1 MPEKAKRHLSELDLT
16 GRSFLTIH
24 DYTPAEVVTLLDLAA
39 ALKDVQKRRVPHAF
53 LEGRAVAM
61 IFMKTSTRTRMSFEV
76 GIEQLG
82 AQPIFLNAGDIQL
95 RVGETI
101 KDTANVMSRYVDCIM
116 IRTFAQQ
123 DVEDLARYGQ
133 IPVINGLTD
142 DHHPC
147 QGMADALTIR
157 EHVGRLEGVKLAYI
171 GDGNNVAHSLA
182 EVGAKTGMHVV
193 ICTPEDYR
201 PDAAIIARAQADAAE
216 TGATVTLTANVEAA
230 VANAHVIYTDTFTS
244 MGQEAEHDARL
255 AAMKAYQVNA
265 ELLELAGPQVK
276 VMHCLPAHWGEE
288 ITEEVLYSESSVVF
302 DQAENRLHAQKAIMA
317 AAHRLR
323 RGPRPHAAG
332 APRHERG
339 RGGAEAAVATAPP
352 LPRAQIQLGNH
363 MMCSKYLGEIGS
375 PRTIGTNAT
384 TMPIASPATT
394 MAVHGR

>member
-1 MPEKAKRHLSELDLT
+1 MPEIVKRCLSEVDLT

-24 DYTPAEVVTLLDLAA
+24 DFAPAEVTALLDLADA
-39 ALKDVQKRRVPHAF
+39 MKSAQKRRAPHPV

-82 AQPIFLNAGDIQL
+82 AQPMFLNANDIQL

-116 IRTFAQQ
+116 IRTFAQK
-123 DVEDLARYGQ
+123 DVEDLAEHGQ
-133 IPVINGLTD
+133 IPIINGLTD

-157 EHVGRLEGVKLAYI
+157 EHVGRLEGVKLVYS

-193 ICTPEDYR
+193 VCTPEGYR
-201 PDAAIIARAQADAAE
+201 ANAAIIERARADAAA
-216 TGATVTLTANVEAA
+216 TGATIEETSDLRAA
-230 VANAHVIYTDTFTS
+230 VQDADVIYTDTFTS
-244 MGQEAEHDARL
+244 MGQEAEHDTRL
-255 AAMKAYQVNA
+255 AALRDYQVNMD
-265 ELLELAGPQVK
+265 LVRLAGPQVK

-288 ITEEVLYSESSVVF
+288 ITEEVLYSPNSVVF

-317 AAHRLR
+317 AV
-323 RGPRPHAAG
+323 
-332 APRHERG
+332 
-339 RGGAEAAVATAPP
+339 VA
-352 LPRAQIQLGNH
+352 
-363 MMCSKYLGEIGS
+363 
-375 PRTIGTNAT
+375 
-384 TMPIASPATT
+384 
-394 MAVHGR
+394 

>member
-1 MPEKAKRHLSELDLT
+1 MPETVKRHLSELDLT

-24 DYTPAEVVTLLDLAA
+24 DFSPAEVVSLLDLAD
-39 ALKDVQKRRVPHAF
+39 ALKSAQKRRASHPV

-82 AQPIFLNAGDIQL
+82 AQPMFLNANDIQL

-116 IRTFAQQ
+116 IRTFAQK
-123 DVEDLARYGQ
+123 DVEDLAEHGQ

-157 EHVGRLEGVKLAYI
+157 EHVGRLEGVKLVYS

-193 ICTPEDYR
+193 VCTPDGYGPNAE
-201 PDAAIIARAQADAAE
+201 IIARAQADAVA
-216 TGATVTLTANVEAA
+216 TGATIELTSDLKSA
-230 VANAHVIYTDTFTS
+230 VQGADVIYTDTFTS
-244 MGQEAEHDARL
+244 MGQEAEHDVRL
-255 AAMKAYQVNA
+255 AALRDYQVNMD
-265 ELLELAGPQVK
+265 LVKLAGPQVK

-288 ITEEVLYSESSVVF
+288 ITEEVLYSAHAVVF
-302 DQAENRLHAQKAIMA
+302 DEAENRLHAQKAIMA
-317 AAHRLR
+317 A
-323 RGPRPHAAG
+323 
-332 APRHERG
+332 
-339 RGGAEAAVATAPP
+339 V
-352 LPRAQIQLGNH
+352 
-363 MMCSKYLGEIGS
+363 
-375 PRTIGTNAT
+375 
-384 TMPIASPATT
+384 IA
-394 MAVHGR
+394 

>member
-82 AQPIFLNAGDIQL
+82 AQPVFLNAGDIQL

-116 IRTFAQQ
+116 IRTFAQK
-123 DVEDLARYGQ
+123 DVEDLAEFGQ

-157 EHVGRLEGVKLAYI
+157 EHVGHLEGVKLAYI

-255 AAMKAYQVNA
+255 AAMKAYQVNS
-265 ELLELAGPQVK
+265 ELLRLAGPDVK

-288 ITEEVLYSESSVVF
+288 ITEEVLYSPNSVVF

-317 AAHRLR
+317 ALIR
-323 RGPRPHAAG
+323 
-332 APRHERG
+332 
-339 RGGAEAAVATAPP
+339 
-352 LPRAQIQLGNH
+352 
-363 MMCSKYLGEIGS
+363 
-375 PRTIGTNAT
+375 
-384 TMPIASPATT
+384 
-394 MAVHGR
+394 